1 MKFHEKFHLSI
12 CVKLDCFEFILDTVH
27 ISKTSVYNFFA
38 IVSGIG
44 LPHTQYP
51 VVPNTSGCGGNS
63 EIRPQ
68 NWPHSIPQAG
78 SHWQTCCSPVTSGP
92 AGLETCVDAENSLC
106 IEDSA
111 TGDLMVSS
119 WTGLSGVPGLG
130 VSVPSRPGKTCNFL
144 GDFRVLRGLNS
155 KGS

>member
-1 MKFHEKFHLSI
+1 M
-12 CVKLDCFEFILDTVH
+12 
-27 ISKTSVYNFFA
+27 
-38 IVSGIG
+38 
-44 LPHTQYP
+44 
-51 VVPNTSGCGGNS
+51 PNTSGCGGNS

-68 NWPHSIPQAG
+68 NWPHPIPQAG

-92 AGLETCVDAENSLC
+92 TGLETCVDAENSLC

-130 VSVPSRPGKTCNFL
+130 VSVPSRPGKTCL
-144 GDFRVLRGLNS
+144 RGPKGSFRGFKGVLRHSVEISEFSITQVLREIRGAHELLFWAHS
-155 KGS
+155 QITLQIKIR

>member
-1 MKFHEKFHLSI
+1 M
-12 CVKLDCFEFILDTVH
+12 
-27 ISKTSVYNFFA
+27 
-38 IVSGIG
+38 
-44 LPHTQYP
+44 
-51 VVPNTSGCGGNS
+51 PNTSGCGGNS

-68 NWPHSIPQAG
+68 NWPHPIPQAG

-92 AGLETCVDAENSLC
+92 TGLETCVDAENSLC

-130 VSVPSRPGKTCNFL
+130 VSVPSRPGKTC
-144 GDFRVLRGLNS
+144 LRGLKAQCGNFS
-155 KGS
+155 LFLSPRLYVKSILEVAKVKKMPFLPI

>member
-1 MKFHEKFHLSI
+1 M
-12 CVKLDCFEFILDTVH
+12 
-27 ISKTSVYNFFA
+27 
-38 IVSGIG
+38 
-44 LPHTQYP
+44 
-51 VVPNTSGCGGNS
+51 PNTSGCGGNS

-68 NWPHSIPQAG
+68 NWPHPPVQAAG
-78 SHWQTCCSPVTSGP
+78 HWQTCCSPVTSGLS

-130 VSVPSRPGKTCNFL
+130 VSVPSRPGKAYFDFL
-144 GDFRVLRGLNS
+144 WAM
-155 KGS
+155 K